1 MDGKDSVPKGSESKF
16 PARRELGPGPQWRI
30 FAIYPIFHGYW
41 ILRGVWKIGWGDFQA
56 CATFSFLGIRF
67 HVLGPQ
73 VLIANEPVTPAC
85 GIDWSLT
92 TSLPLVA
99 SIALRRTITF
109 PWQISYR
116 FSH

>member
-1 MDGKDSVPKGSESKF
+1 MAKTPFPK
-16 PARRELGPGPQWRI
+16 ARNLWVSRETRIRPRAPPWRI

-73 VLIANEPVTPAC
+73 ALIANEPVTP
-85 GIDWSLT
+85 
-92 TSLPLVA
+92 LVV
-99 SIALRRTITF
+99 
-109 PWQISYR
+109 
-116 FSH
+116 